1 MKKDMKTDIICF
13 QVTLWL
19 SGKYS
24 VNLQRI
30 RTIMKQN
37 VSTRTYFESNNIN
50 AILIKM
56 NQVDIRRHTTEM
68 KFRMS

>member
-1 MKKDMKTDIICF
+1 
-13 QVTLWL
+13 
-19 SGKYS
+19 
-24 VNLQRI
+24 
-30 RTIMKQN
+30 MKQN